1 MMKLI
6 FAPDSFK
13 GSLSSMEICRIMEQA
28 AHEELDCETISVP
41 IADGGEGTVDAL
53 VAACRGVKGKCA
65 VTGPLYS
72 RTEAEYGLI
81 HGGRTAVVEM
91 AQASGLPLV
100 PRKKRDPL
108 KTTSRGTGEVLRYL
122 LETGV
127 RDFLI
132 GVGGSATNDGGMG
145 LLEALGVVFRDAQGE
160 ALGGCGENLIRVAS
174 IDLSGLD
181 PRLNDSSI
189 RVMCDVTNP
198 LLGLQG
204 ATYIYGPQ
212 KGGTPQTLELLEA
225 GMRHYSGVFAG
236 MGIDIAGFQGA
247 GAAGG
252 VGGALIGVL
261 PAEML
266 KGVDAVLKTV
276 QFESLLKDA
285 SLVFTGE
292 GRLDGQSVRYGKVPQ
307 GVAELCARYRVPVIA
322 FVGGLGEGANDF
334 LNAGLTS
341 MVAIP
346 DGPMTLEQSIADTP
360 RLLHDAVVRALRM
373 VKMGAVSAAKGGN

>member
-1 MMKLI
+1 
-6 FAPDSFK
+6 
-13 GSLSSMEICRIMEQA
+13 
-28 AHEELDCETISVP
+28 
-41 IADGGEGTVDAL
+41 
-53 VAACRGVKGKCA
+53 
-65 VTGPLYS
+65 
-72 RTEAEYGLI
+72 
-81 HGGRTAVVEM
+81 
-91 AQASGLPLV
+91 
-100 PRKKRDPL
+100 
-108 KTTSRGTGEVLRYL
+108 
-122 LETGV
+122 
-127 RDFLI
+127 
-132 GVGGSATNDGGMG
+132 
-145 LLEALGVVFRDAQGE
+145 
-160 ALGGCGENLIRVAS
+160 
-174 IDLSGLD
+174 
-181 PRLNDSSI
+181 
-189 RVMCDVTNP
+189 MCDVTNP

-261 PAEML
+261 HAEML